1 MSRQL
6 CKCGETF
13 VNSANLMLH
22 IHQADGTE
30 HGVALQPKLDPRDP
44 DYSRDGIFQTHNC
57 WMCDH
62 GRLKCV
68 NGSYAQCSYPRARN
82 D

>member
-1 MSRQL
+1 MIIQK
-6 CKCGETF
+6 CTCGEIF
-13 VNSANLMLH
+13 EDSKDLMFHIRQWASACH
-22 IHQADGTE
+22 R
-30 HGVALQPKLDPRDP
+30 VALQPKLDPRDP
-44 DYSRDGIFQTHNC
+44 DYSREGIFQTHNC

-68 NGSYAQCSYPRARN
+68 NGSYSQCSYPRARN